1 MGIFAAILGGI
12 GGLCAVLGIII
23 TLDVVDLGLK
33 ADLMKWD
40 FWLIISAVL
49 FLASIAISV
58 GCKKE
63 ISE

>member
-12 GGLCAVLGIII
+12 GGLCAIFGIII
-23 TLDVVDLGLK
+23 TLDVLDLGLK

-40 FWLIISAVL
+40 FWLILSAIL

-58 GCKKE
+58 GYKGE
-63 ISE
+63 ISD

>member
-12 GGLCAVLGIII
+12 GGLCAILGIITI
-23 TLDVVDLGLK
+23 LDVVTIDLN
-33 ADLMKWD
+33 ADLTWD
-40 FWLIISAVL
+40 FWLILSAIL

-63 ISE
+63 IVE

>member
-12 GGLCAVLGIII
+12 GGLCAILGVLTI
-23 TLDVVDLGLK
+23 LEVVTIDTSFDLT
-33 ADLMKWD
+33 WD

-58 GCKKE
+58 GYKGGM
-63 ISE
+63 SD

>member
-12 GGLCAVLGIII
+12 GGLCAIFGIITI
-23 TLDVVDLGLK
+23 LEVVTIDLNVDLP
-33 ADLMKWD
+33 WD
-40 FWLIISAVL
+40 FWLIISAIL

-63 ISE
+63 IVE

>member
-12 GGLCAVLGIII
+12 GGLCAIFGIITI
-23 TLDVVDLGLK
+23 LDVVTLDLK
-33 ADLMKWD
+33 VDLTWD

-63 ISE
+63 IIE

>member
-12 GGLCAVLGIII
+12 GGLCAIFGVI
-23 TLDVVDLGLK
+23 TILELVTIDLSVDLT
-33 ADLMKWD
+33 WD

-58 GCKKE
+58 GYKGE
-63 ISE
+63 MGD